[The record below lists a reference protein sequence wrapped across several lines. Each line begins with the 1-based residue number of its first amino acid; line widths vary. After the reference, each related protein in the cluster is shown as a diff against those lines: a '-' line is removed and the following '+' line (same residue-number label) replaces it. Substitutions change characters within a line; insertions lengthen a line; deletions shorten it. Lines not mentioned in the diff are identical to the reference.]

1 MTYEQNVRDIEAAL
15 ILGIRAKGDDNDHA
29 GNITHGQVKWV
40 AAWLASEGIG
50 RLDSVPTDT
59 LSGLQ
64 NELLQQA
71 IDKTLKNIPKQPDVR
86 PGQIWADNDP
96 RSEGR
101 TLQVL
106 AIEEGRALCA
116 VRTNSNWVQEWI
128 DERNSK
134 NPPSDRRG
142 ANTRI
147 NLKRFDGSGRGYK
160 LVREEAE

>member
-15 ILGIRAKGDDNDHA
+15 QLGIEAERFSSVVVDKL
-29 GNITHGQVKWV
+29 QVKWI

-50 RLDSVPTDT
+50 KLPEDAPPPVRV
-59 LSGLQ
+59 
-64 NELLQQA
+64 
-71 IDKTLKNIPKQPDVR
+71 IPVVR

-106 AIEEGRALCA
+106 RIEEGRALCV

-128 DERNSK
+128 DERDSK

>member
-1 MTYEQNVRDIEAAL
+1 MTSYDQSVRDIEAAL
-15 ILGIRAKGDDNDHA
+15 VLGIEAEGGNYRAVA
-29 GNITHGQVKWV
+29 AITPSQVRWI
-40 AAWLASEGIG
+40 AAWLAGEGIG
-50 RLDSVPTDT
+50 KLP
-59 LSGLQ
+59 
-64 NELLQQA
+64 ELPSR
-71 IDKTLKNIPKQPDVR
+71 TTMQPHVR

-116 VRTNSNWVQEWI
+116 VRTNPNWVQEWI
-128 DERNSK
+128 DKSGDSR

-147 NLKRFDGSGRGYK
+147 NLKRFDGTSRGYK
-160 LVREEAE
+160 LVRGETQ